1 MAEQTAI
8 DELVQKMREER
19 SRLLDVAER
28 FDERAAEAVPVN
40 AQGEEQWS
48 AKEQFSHLTEMEV
61 AYRAWVARALFE
73 DNPNVVDTPFE
84 PVVIP
89 VEEAHRHSVAEHIA
103 ELRRQREKTHAL
115 IEVMKPADFDRT
127 ATHPAFGTLT
137 VLQWLRS
144 YYRHDRMHTDQLSGR
159 EPAYKPQFA
168 GGREPDQRT
177 PRLRRPA

>member
-1 MAEQTAI
+1 MAERAAI
-8 DELVQKMREER
+8 DELISKMREER
-19 SRLLDVAER
+19 ARLLAAAEG
-28 FDERAAEAVPVN
+28 FDEKAAEATPVN
-40 AQGEEQWS
+40 AHGEEQWT

-84 PVVIP
+84 PVALP
-89 VEEAHRHSVAEHIA
+89 VEEAHNHTVAEHIA
-103 ELRRQREKTHAL
+103 ELRRQREKTHRL
-115 IEVMKPADFDRT
+115 IETMKPQDFDRP
-127 ATHPAFGTLT
+127 ATHSAFGTLT

-159 EPAYKPQFA
+159 EPTYKPQFA

-177 PRLRRPA
+177 PRLRRQ